1 MERRLA
7 KMKRKANVLRQQM
20 GAGGG
25 VVSGRVVCATM
36 TPRYRN
42 QTRLHHR
49 FSLFLPISTSILLRI
64 SCAFAFSFHNAEHK
78 QDI

>member
-20 GAGGG
+20 GAGG

-42 QTRLHHR
+42 QTRLHPR
-49 FSLFLPISTSILLRI
+49 FSLFLPISTSILLCI